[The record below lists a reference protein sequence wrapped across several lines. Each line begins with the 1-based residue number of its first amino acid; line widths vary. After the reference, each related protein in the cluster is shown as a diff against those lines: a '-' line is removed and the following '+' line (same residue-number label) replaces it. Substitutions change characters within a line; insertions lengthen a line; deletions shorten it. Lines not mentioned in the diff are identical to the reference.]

1 MNNTSK
7 LQEIDLLCAS
17 IPSFQ
22 CKPECSDCCGPI
34 VATHL
39 EMKRCV
45 QAAGM
50 TLKEYGAEVKRRIKS
65 KNLECVFL
73 DKEAKR
79 CKVYAV
85 RPMICRLFGA
95 VDHPKMTCP
104 HGCRPEGRSP
114 MISQQAKALLDAA
127 AQIAVK

>member
-1 MNNTSK
+1 
-7 LQEIDLLCAS
+7 
-17 IPSFQ
+17 
-22 CKPECSDCCGPI
+22 
-34 VATHL
+34 
-39 EMKRCV
+39 
-45 QAAGM
+45 M

-65 KNLECVFL
+65 KNLDCVFL

-95 VDHPKMTCP
+95 VDHPKLTCP

-114 MISQQAKALLDAA
+114 MISQQAKALLETIRCLQCQGQSIAASDAPLAGDMRHEVRSKIA
-127 AQIAVK
+127 AGESP